1 MSEASTRRLDPDA
14 FGALRESFRG
24 RLVRPEDSGYDTE
37 RRIWNAAIDRRPAL
51 IAFCTDSD
59 DVASAL
65 RFATLTGLEVA
76 VRSGGHSFPGLSLV
90 EGGVVIDLS
99 AMRQILV
106 DPERRT
112 ARVQAGALLGELDRA
127 TQPFGLAV
135 PSGIVTHTGVAGL
148 TLGGGIGWLMRR
160 WGLTIDQLTG
170 VDVVTAG
177 GDLVRADASENKD
190 LFWGLRGG
198 GGNFGVVTA
207 FDFRLNPV
215 GPTVLAGPVFWPMA
229 ESARLLR
236 FYRSWIA
243 EAPDELTTAVVHRKV
258 PPLDHIPAELHGAPV
273 VIVVCCWSGPIEEGE
288 RFLLPLRRFGHP
300 VLDLCAPKPYLELQA
315 MFDPSF
321 PHGRWYYFK
330 SRDVAELTDEVIE
343 LTAHHATRFGSP
355 LTAFP
360 IFQRGGAVS
369 RVGEEETAFSGR
381 ASGHTFN
388 IGAVCATSAGFDE
401 ERAWAREFWSELAPF
416 ESGSYVNFLM
426 EEGPERV
433 REAYG
438 PRKYARLAELKR
450 RYDPDNVFHLNQ
462 NISPDRVP

>member
-1 MSEASTRRLDPDA
+1 MSEATTVRLDPGA
-14 FGALRESFRG
+14 FGELRESFHG
-24 RLVRPEDSGYDTE
+24 RLVRPEDPDYDTD
-37 RRIWNAAIDRRPAL
+37 RRIWNASIDRRPAL

-76 VRSGGHSFPGLSLV
+76 VRSGGHSFPGQSLT

-99 AMRQILV
+99 AMRKIRV

-112 ARVQAGALLGELDRA
+112 ARVQAGTLLGELDQA
-127 TQPFGLAV
+127 TQRFGLAV
-135 PSGIVTHTGVAGL
+135 PSGVVTHTGVAGL

-160 WGLTIDQLTG
+160 YGLTIDQLTG
-170 VDVVTAG
+170 VDLVTAG
-177 GDLVRADASENKD
+177 GEQVRADASENTD
-190 LFWGLRGG
+190 LFWGVRGG

-215 GPTVLAGPVFWPMA
+215 GPIVLAGPIVWPMS

-236 FYRSWIA
+236 FYREWIA
-243 EAPDELTTAVVHRKV
+243 EAPDDLTTAVVHRKA
-258 PPLDHIPAELHGAPV
+258 PPLDFIPAELHGTPV
-273 VIVVCCWSGPIEEGE
+273 VMVVCCWAGSVEEGE

-300 VLDLCAPKPYLELQA
+300 VLDLCAPKQYTDHQA
-315 MFDPSF
+315 MFDASF

-330 SRDVAELTDEVIE
+330 SRDVAALTDEVIE
-343 LTAHHATRFGSP
+343 LTAHHAARFTSP
-355 LTAFP
+355 MTAFP
-360 IFQRGGAVS
+360 IFQLGGAIS

-381 ASGHTFN
+381 DSGHTFN
-388 IGAVCATSAGFDE
+388 IGATCATSAGFDE
-401 ERAWAREFWSELAPF
+401 ERAWARGFWSALAPF

-426 EEGPERV
+426 DEGPERV
-433 REAYG
+433 RQAYG
-438 PRKYARLAELKR
+438 PRKYARLSELKR

-462 NISPDRVP
+462 NISPDGAV